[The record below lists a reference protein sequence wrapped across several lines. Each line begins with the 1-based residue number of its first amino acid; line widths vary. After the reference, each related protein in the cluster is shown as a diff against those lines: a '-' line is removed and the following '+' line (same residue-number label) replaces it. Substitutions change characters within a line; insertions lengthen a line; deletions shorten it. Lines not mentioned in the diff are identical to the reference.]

1 MSDRSDAARTEAPE
15 WLWALAPLL
24 LATALVVPFLDSVV
38 FDMDES
44 ATMVSACIRHFGPC
58 SPAEAVRAS
67 ARWPDHGW
75 GHAIALSQ
83 WGQVVGWSEFAI
95 RALPW
100 LTGLLTL
107 AWVYRLGR
115 DLFTPGIA
123 LAAALL
129 LATSVLFLTYMHI
142 ARFYGP
148 SMLFTVFFLWSYWHV
163 ALAKKQPDRAAWAA
177 FLSGGL
183 CLLYSHYFSALLVP
197 ALGLFHLLLVRKDR
211 RWWRT
216 LALLVLAA
224 LLALPQVPDL
234 LSGISFNQGK
244 EWLRTNAL
252 HAPDVLSLFLRYL
265 GNDLL
270 NLRQPLVGLLLLAI
284 PLYLVG
290 AGSVWRQRRQG
301 LEAYRYLAFTAMLSL
316 LLIAGANELVRVFA
330 PDRIRYLAILWPPA
344 VLLVSLVLLHPMR
357 ALLRPPFGVVLM
369 LVISLSGAVDFRG
382 EGPLVRTSWFW
393 RDNDVSPATIREL
406 VQILVEASP
415 DSLMLVDERFLE
427 KDRVSETYFSI
438 HAGPREFLSNEATS
452 EEFLRR
458 ALDHPEVFMLFRDDW
473 EKEFNVQDHVKFFQR
488 HLWVRQPLWSRDGIV
503 LVHLT
508 SPFLNPLPHQHV
520 LEFGQDIR
528 LLGTG
533 EVLENDLLRV
543 VALFHSVDTGLLAR
557 YSLALH
563 VIDPRLGERVA
574 QNDAGI
580 GPGASVVAKSD
591 IDLAALAPGDYELH
605 VALYDWQTG
614 ERLTA
619 RDLRTG
625 DVSDMHVLQRFRVD

>member
-1 MSDRSDAARTEAPE
+1 MSDRRDAARTEAPE

-24 LATALVVPFLDSVV
+24 LAAALVVPFLGSIV
-38 FDMDES
+38 FDVDEG
-44 ATMVSACIRHFGPC
+44 ATMVSACMRHYGPC
-58 SPAEAVRAS
+58 SPYEAVLAS
-67 ARWPDHGW
+67 AHWPENGW
-75 GHAIALSQ
+75 GHAIAFSQ
-83 WGQVVGWSEFAI
+83 WGLWVGWSELAI
-95 RALPW
+95 RTLPW
-100 LTGLLTL
+100 LSGLLTL
-107 AWVYRLGR
+107 AFCYRHGR
-115 DLFTPGIA
+115 ELFSLRVAWFAT
-123 LAAALL
+123 LL
-129 LATSVLFLTYMHI
+129 LSCSVVFLTYMHNV
-142 ARFYGP
+142 RPYGFAT
-148 SMLFTVFFLWSYWHV
+148 LFTIVTLWAYWRV
-163 ALAKKQPDRAAWAA
+163 ARREGPARHRDRAALLLGAT
-177 FLSGGL
+177 G
-183 CLLYSHYFSALLVP
+183 LLYSHYFGASIIA
-197 ALGLFHLLLVRKDR
+197 ALGLFHLLFVRRDR
-211 RWWRT
+211 HWKQAVVLLG
-216 LALLVLAA
+216 LAI